1 MPVKFQIIPEIPL
14 TYGRYSGTVTLLEI
28 IKQMKDT
35 YLRPDYIEGACELAD
50 LTDTDN
56 LVLSK
61 QEFSVLLEEVAWHH
75 SGVGPHRKMCVV
87 RPPNKWP
94 ATEELFLQ
102 LKDKIGEILPIHIV
116 DTPADAVSLLEIPTE
131 SLHLLPP
138 KFSNHLVTSH

>member
-1 MPVKFQIIPEIPL
+1 MPVQLQIIPEIPL
-14 TYGRYSGTVTLLEI
+14 TYDRYSGTVTLLEI

-56 LVLSK
+56 LVLNK

-75 SGVGPHRKMCVV
+75 SGVGPNRKMCVV

-94 ATEELFLQ
+94 ATEDLFLR
-102 LKDKIGEILPIHIV
+102 LKDKTGDVLPIHIV
-116 DTPADAVSLLEIPTE
+116 DTPADAVALLGISSEH
-131 SLHLLPP
+131 LHLLPS
-138 KFSNHLVTSH
+138 KFSGHPATSH